1 MTLRTF
7 IYITLF
13 VLITGCAPK
22 SLEPVTL
29 QDAVRLSFS
38 APSAKSVS
46 IAGSFN
52 HWDPQINALTGPDGN
67 GVWTIVL
74 PLPPGRYEYRFIVN
88 GNDWVL
94 DPSAP
99 SEDDG
104 LGERNSLFFVQPSGK

>member
-1 MTLRTF
+1 MPLRTF

-22 SLEPVTL
+22 SLGPVTL
-29 QDAVRLSFS
+29 QDGVLLSFS

-52 HWDPQINALTGPDGN
+52 RWDPQINALTGPDRD
-67 GVWTIVL
+67 GVWAIVL
-74 PLPPGRYEYRFIVN
+74 PLPPGRYEYRFVVN
-88 GNDWVL
+88 GKDWFL

-99 SEDDG
+99 SVDDG
-104 LGERNSLFFVQPSGK
+104 LGDRNSILVVGP